1 MLALGGRGYG
11 WLVGA
16 IAFLVEIRQADHD
29 LVSQWQRHVG
39 ARYAFCTLGVQKYW
53 VSEGGIRFQS
63 FLEGRPGRWHR
74 PLAVEETD
82 THFFLLDDANGAH
95 VFPKRMLDRA
105 VSTCFQELRRE
116 VSRPIVPAAEGIL
129 NQIPNQI
136 PDQIPDQIPPADATM
151 SQRDAALAEPVDWR
165 AAAVS
170 GASAGPAGTATPLQV
185 RARAR
190 LYFAISNVLAHVWAG
205 IRFSLTLRVP
215 QAPTAREM
223 KVDRTKAD
231 ESTPLL
237 SLLAILLVAVFVV
250 DFLLVPRPRW
260 FYIGAFTLHASWL
273 VVALAA
279 TYIAVRFAHSSLRAL
294 GPFLGLL
301 LPGLL
306 VPVLVGKLYMNS
318 QGAEFD
324 ILGREGAANAL
335 WWALAWCCWVAQVAL
350 RALRYTAPVPMVGAG
365 AMPALKRVRRSW
377 VMALFA
383 LVTVVFCALV
393 VPGYPFFIPYD
404 DSAEQTSEPSIDIES
419 IYYVQ
424 RERLDTALS
433 RLQPQRPGIRDL
445 YFVGFAGYA
454 DQDVFMREVRHF
466 QTLMDTELGTQNRSV
481 LLINNESSLQDAPL
495 ASRFNLAKTL
505 KHVGNLIDPDEDTVF
520 LYMTSHGSRDGYF
533 SVRFEPLGLRDLD
546 GADVNKLLVE
556 AKIGR
561 RVVAVSACFSGT
573 FIEPLAAADALIMTA
588 ARADRTSFG
597 CANGRDFTYFGK
609 ALRDGLS
616 QADSF
621 EAAFEIARAQV
632 KVREEA
638 EEKEP
643 SFPQISIGSRFS
655 Q

>member
-1 MLALGGRGYG
+1 MLVLGGRGYG
-11 WLVGA
+11 WSVGA

-29 LVSQWQRHVG
+29 LVSQWKHHLG
-39 ARYAFCTLGVQKYW
+39 ARYVFCTLGVQKYW
-53 VSEGGIRFQS
+53 VSEGGIRFLS

-82 THFFLLDDANGAH
+82 THFFLLDDANGTH
-95 VFPKRMLDRA
+95 VFPKRMLDRS
-105 VSTCFQELRRE
+105 VTTCLQELSRE
-116 VSRPIVPAAEGIL
+116 VSRLIASAAGG
-129 NQIPNQI
+129 I
-136 PDQIPDQIPPADATM
+136 PDQIRDQIPRADATM
-151 SQRDAALAEPVDWR
+151 SQPDAALAEPVDWR

-170 GASAGPAGTATPLQV
+170 GVPVGHAGTANPLQV
-185 RARAR
+185 TVRAR
-190 LYFAISNVLAHVWAG
+190 LCFAMSNVLAHLWAG
-205 IRFSLTLRVP
+205 IRFSVTLRVS
-215 QAPTAREM
+215 QARTARDMEI
-223 KVDRTKAD
+223 DRTKAD

-237 SLLAILLVAVFVV
+237 SLLAILLLAVFVI
-250 DFLLVPRPRW
+250 DFLLVPVPRW

-294 GPFLGLL
+294 GRFLGLL
-301 LPGLL
+301 LPALL

-324 ILGREGAANAL
+324 ILGREGAASAL
-335 WWALAWCCWVAQVAL
+335 WWSVVWCCWVAQISL
-350 RALRYTAPVPMVGAG
+350 RALRYTAPVPTVGAG
-365 AMPALKRVRRSW
+365 VMPALKCVRRSS
-377 VMALFA
+377 VMALLA
-383 LVTVVFCALV
+383 LVTVVLCALV
-393 VPGYPFFIPYD
+393 LPDYPFFIHYD

-419 IYYVQ
+419 TYYVQ
-424 RERLDTALS
+424 RERLDAALS

-481 LLINNESSLQDAPL
+481 LLINHESSLQDAPL
-495 ASRFNLAKTL
+495 ASRFNLGKTL
-505 KHVGNLIDPDEDTVF
+505 EHVGNLIDPDEDTVF
-520 LYMTSHGSRDGYF
+520 LYMTSHGSRDGHF

-546 GADVNKLLVE
+546 GADVDKLLIE

-573 FIEPLAAADALIMTA
+573 FIEPLAAPDALIMTA
-588 ARADRTSFG
+588 ARADRASFG

-609 ALRDGLS
+609 ALRDGLA

-632 KVREEA
+632 KAREKA
-638 EEKEP
+638 EDKEP
-643 SFPQISIGSRFS
+643 SFPQISVGSRFS
-655 Q
+655 R